1 MADSLPLL
9 FALETFNDFELI
21 IDELLD
27 EDNDVI
33 FFSAIGRFT
42 RRSLNRIHDYVEIT
56 GPSYLPSNNGKLQSS
71 TRGL

>member
-9 FALETFNDFELI
+9 LALETFNDFELI

-27 EDNDVI
+27 EDNDVV

-42 RRSLNRIHDYVEIT
+42 RRSLNRIHDYEIT

-71 TRGL
+71 TPGL